1 MKAKF
6 LAKTTTDV
14 LEDKIKYSQK
24 LIDVIEKETSLASNL
39 LNYFLKN
46 VKDKEKGSDHKFDS
60 A

>member
-39 LNYFLKN
+39 LNYFLKM
-46 VKDKEKGSDHKFDS
+46 
-60 A
+60 